1 MHGFVFSFGSAIIL
15 YGSIT
20 DVNIFIHPLDVMP
33 AIVFS
38 VIAFFLFVLVA
49 YLLTRSLETAGLI
62 VSLFV
67 LGFFYLWLH
76 FLMIIIATVMCLL
89 IIRMF
94 VKKKVGSVHAHLALN
109 TISVAI
115 VGYYLF
121 GFITVI
127 VGEPLLYVQR
137 AVRPIDSLPKTT
149 LSQISTP
156 DIYYIILDAYGRSDM
171 LQTIHGFD
179 NSQFIEALESRGFAV
194 ASQSKSNYPRTL
206 LSLSSSLNMQYLDV
220 MASVMR
226 DSNLW
231 WPVSDVVQHSEVR
244 RLLENQ
250 GYKTIFFAN
259 NAGYSNIR
267 DGDFYETPLSIQL
280 DSFNG
285 LFFNLTNLKYLPGIH
300 RLGIENPSYDSHR
313 RLILYNFERLPEV
326 AAIKGPKFI
335 FTHIMAPHPPYVF
348 TSEGAPI
355 DPIYP
360 FTLSDQMTSDIIESR
375 TGYIEE
381 LLFINQAILETV
393 DGILANSESPPI
405 IIIQGDHGP
414 GIQKQY
420 DALKD
425 SCLYERYS
433 ILNAYYLPGVEK
445 NSIPMDLSP
454 VNSFRFIFNTYFN
467 GKLALLSD
475 RQYFSSSAHLYEFT
489 DVTSQTQLD
498 DCNTNSV
505 STP

>member
-1 MHGFVFSFGSAIIL
+1 MKSINYLMHGFVFSFGSAIIL

-267 DGDFYETPLSIQL
+267 DGDFYETPLSIQI
-280 DSFNG
+280 DSLNG
-285 LFFNLTNLKYLPGIH
+285 LFFNLTNIKYLPGIH
-300 RLGIENPSYDSHR
+300 SLGI
-313 RLILYNFERLPEV
+313 
-326 AAIKGPKFI
+326 
-335 FTHIMAPHPPYVF
+335 
-348 TSEGAPI
+348 
-355 DPIYP
+355 
-360 FTLSDQMTSDIIESR
+360 
-375 TGYIEE
+375 
-381 LLFINQAILETV
+381 
-393 DGILANSESPPI
+393 
-405 IIIQGDHGP
+405 
-414 GIQKQY
+414 
-420 DALKD
+420 
-425 SCLYERYS
+425 
-433 ILNAYYLPGVEK
+433 
-445 NSIPMDLSP
+445 
-454 VNSFRFIFNTYFN
+454 
-467 GKLALLSD
+467 
-475 RQYFSSSAHLYEFT
+475 
-489 DVTSQTQLD
+489 
-498 DCNTNSV
+498 
-505 STP
+505 